1 MQFIK
6 IYSAKVK
13 YQQALNCCSVS
24 NAHSSYK
31 FIMNVYSVAGNN
43 GWPDHVPTKAL
54 KGHGDVKKKP

>member
-43 GWPDHVPTKAL
+43 GWPGHTKAL
-54 KGHGDVKKKP
+54 KGHGDFQKKS